1 MLEGQIVSDGWA
13 FHAAPA
19 GETVAGDATLEQ
31 AVREHSRL
39 VYRVAFAILRNHQD
53 AEDATQETF
62 LKVLRLRRELEGVRD
77 ARTWLARVAFR
88 VAVDRR
94 PRSVPVSLDDE
105 SVSPTA
111 ASLPSG
117 EAGADEI
124 AASRQIQLLLGSAI
138 AALPADLRHA
148 VQLST
153 LEELNSSEIAVLLGI
168 PEGTVRTRLMR
179 ARRILREGLSPVL
192 GVRHDR

>member
-1 MLEGQIVSDGWA
+1 MLEGQTVSDGWA
-13 FHAAPA
+13 FQEAPA
-19 GETVAGDATLEQ
+19 GEAVAGDAALEQ
-31 AVREHSRL
+31 AVREHSRF

-62 LKVLRLRRELEGVRD
+62 LRVLRLRRELEGVRD
-77 ARTWLARVAFR
+77 AKAWLARVAFR

-94 PRSVPVSLDDE
+94 PRGVPVSLDDE

-117 EAGADEI
+117 GAGADEI
-124 AASRQIQLLLGSAI
+124 AASRQIQILLGSAI

-153 LEELNSSEIAVLLGI
+153 LEELNSPEIAVLLGI

-179 ARRILREGLSPVL
+179 ARQVLRESLSPVL